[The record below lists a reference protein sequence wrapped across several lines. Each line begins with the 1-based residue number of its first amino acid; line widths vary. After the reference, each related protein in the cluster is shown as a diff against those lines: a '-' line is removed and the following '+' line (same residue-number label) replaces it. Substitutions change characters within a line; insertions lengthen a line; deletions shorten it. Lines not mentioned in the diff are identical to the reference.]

1 MPCASVRLLAVNSP
15 DVAAYPGCVPV
26 LTDGVVTLRALRDDD
41 APALVAQCTDPE
53 SMRFLPLP
61 RPYGMSEAH
70 DYLAGVAADW
80 GRPDGKRS
88 WAITDNTGT
97 FGGTI
102 SIRERSARR
111 AELGF
116 ALAPHAR
123 GQGLMS
129 AAVRLL
135 ISHLREA
142 GVEVIR
148 WRARR
153 GNWASLRVAWACG
166 FTRPT
171 VVVGGGLDHDGMP
184 HDEWHAALLAGVEP
198 RAQWEWREATTLR
211 GSVVLRPWRDEDQP
225 TAPPDEISRRFN
237 PGVVPGPDDFADWL
251 LTRRERMSAGAGI
264 YWCVADPDTDAPLG
278 HVQVVGLAPAG
289 TSTTGRLG
297 FWLHPAA
304 RGRGVA
310 QAALHCVVEHA
321 FTPASAGGLGL
332 RRLEARVIAGNYPSQ
347 RALYA
352 VGLRREA
359 RLALA
364 AVTGDGDVCDEFVL
378 ARCVT
383 EKAAEADETH
393 KADKADKA
401 DKAAK
406 AEKTDETD
414 EADDDAAGSMAVQ
427 TTRPA
432 TEAMIRTP
440 AATLTPVM
448 VTDRLRLRPWRDND
462 GPAPHDAPDEQ
473 ARRSVPARALPP
485 HEDFAAWVTARRERD
500 LDREGVEWCLAER
513 HTDRAVG
520 YVCVFG
526 LGPHEGRFQGEL
538 GYLLYPSARGH
549 GYVGEVL
556 PVVLDYAFRAIPE
569 GLGLQRLHA
578 TTTADNAASQA
589 ILLKAGFRLT
599 GTERLAERRAD
610 GELTDVTHYEL
621 LSTDERPA
629 R

>member
-1 MPCASVRLLAVNSP
+1 MTSP

-80 GRPDGKRS
+80 GRPGGKRS
-88 WAITDNTGT
+88 WAITDGTGT

-102 SIRERSARR
+102 SIREPSARR

-171 VVVGGGLDHDGMP
+171 VVVGGGLDHDGIP

-198 RAQWEWREATTLR
+198 RAQWELREATTLR

-225 TAPPDEISRRFN
+225 TAPPDGISRRFN
-237 PGVVPGPDDFADWL
+237 PGVVPGPDDFAEWL
-251 LTRRERMSAGAGI
+251 LTRRERMAAGTGI

-297 FWLHPAA
+297 FWLHPSA

-310 QAALHCVVEHA
+310 QAALHRVVEHA
-321 FTPASAGGLGL
+321 FAPASAGGLGV
-332 RRLEARVIAGNYPSQ
+332 RRLEARVIAGNFASQ

-359 RLALA
+359 RLAQA

-383 EKAAEADETH
+383 DKADET
-393 KADKADKA
+393 D
-401 DKAAK
+401 
-406 AEKTDETD
+406 ETDETD
-414 EADDDAAGSMAVQ
+414 EA
-427 TTRPA
+427 
-432 TEAMIRTP
+432 
-440 AATLTPVM
+440 VM
-448 VTDRLRLRPWRDND
+448 VTNRLRLRPWRDND

-485 HEDFAAWVTARRERD
+485 HENFAEWVSARRERD
-500 LDREGVEWCLAER
+500 LDRDNAEWCLAER
-513 HTDRAVG
+513 HTDRPLG

-578 TTTADNAASQA
+578 TTTADNTASQA

-621 LSTDERPA
+621 LATDERPA

>member
-1 MPCASVRLLAVNSP
+1 MPCASVRLWAVTSP

-26 LTDGVVTLRALRDDD
+26 LTDGVVTLQALRDDD
-41 APALVAQCTDPE
+41 ALALVAQCTDPE

-80 GRPDGKRS
+80 GRPGGKRS
-88 WAITDNTGT
+88 WAITDGTGT

-171 VVVGGGLDHDGMP
+171 VVVGGGLDHDGIP
-184 HDEWHAALLAGVEP
+184 HDEWHAALLAGDEP
-198 RAQWEWREATTLR
+198 RAQWQWRGATTLR

-251 LTRRERMSAGAGI
+251 LTRRERMAVGEGI
-264 YWCVADPDTDAPLG
+264 YWCVADPATDAPLG
-278 HVQVVGLAPAG
+278 HVQVVGLAPDG

-297 FWLHPAA
+297 FWLHPSA

-310 QAALHCVVEHA
+310 QAALHRVVEHA
-321 FTPASAGGLGL
+321 FAPASAGGLGV
-332 RRLEARVIAGNYPSQ
+332 RRLEARVIAGNFASQ

-359 RLALA
+359 RLAQA

-383 EKAAEADETH
+383 DKADET
-393 KADKADKA
+393 D
-401 DKAAK
+401 
-406 AEKTDETD
+406 ETDETD
-414 EADDDAAGSMAVQ
+414 EAGKAGKAAEARKADDDAAGAMAVQ
-427 TTRPA
+427 ATRP
-432 TEAMIRTP
+432 TTDAMIRTP
-440 AATLTPVM
+440 AASLTPVM
-448 VTDRLRLRPWRDND
+448 VTNRLRLRPWRDND

-485 HEDFAAWVTARRERD
+485 HENFAEWVSARRERD
-500 LDREGVEWCLAER
+500 LDRDNAEWCLAER
-513 HTDRAVG
+513 HTDRPLG

-621 LSTDERPA
+621 LATDERPA